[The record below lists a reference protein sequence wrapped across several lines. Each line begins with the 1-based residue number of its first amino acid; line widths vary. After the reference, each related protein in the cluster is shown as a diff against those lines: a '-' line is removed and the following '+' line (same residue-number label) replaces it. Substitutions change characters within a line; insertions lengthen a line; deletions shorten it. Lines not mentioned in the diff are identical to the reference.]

1 MSERDEDTSLG
12 RLLVEMG
19 AISEGQLRE
28 AVERQ
33 ENSTLEQL
41 LGAVLVHMGFCS
53 KDEVESALSAQKSM
67 RSGKKARHAMAV
79 ADLAIHRKNV
89 NGARDRAIASGARF
103 VRTASGSEFQAI
115 TPGMLA
121 KGSGER

>member
-12 RLLVEMG
+12 RLLVDMG
-19 AISEGQLRE
+19 AINEGQLNKAIE
-28 AVERQ
+28 TQ

-41 LGAVLVHMGFCS
+41 LGAILVHMEYCS
-53 KDEVESALSAQKSM
+53 KEDVDAALSAQKSL

-79 ADLAIHRKNV
+79 ADLAIHRKKV
-89 NGARDRAIASGARF
+89 NGARDRAIASGERF
-103 VRTASGSEFQAI
+103 VRSASGLDFQAI
-115 TPGMLA
+115 TPEMLA